1 MDFKNI
7 SDLLVKY
14 FLAIMDIV
22 IFLTKIVVTL
32 FINYF
37 FFKVL
42 KVLIGY
48 LVVHF
53 GLLAF
58 IISFSV
64 AALCIYINWAIWTQG
79 AAKKILMVT
88 IFMFIL
94 LCVGFITA
102 SHLDADADYCIE
114 DGECDE
120 GYIYKDRAIS
130 EDYCIELDGIWHTEG
145 KVNYCKLKRY

>member
-64 AALCIYINWAIWTQG
+64 AALCIYMNWAIWTQG
-79 AAKKILMVT
+79 AAKK
-88 IFMFIL
+88 
-94 LCVGFITA
+94 
-102 SHLDADADYCIE
+102 Y
-114 DGECDE
+114 
-120 GYIYKDRAIS
+120 
-130 EDYCIELDGIWHTEG
+130 
-145 KVNYCKLKRY
+145 